1 MALVRTL
8 VTAPAVTSYTSLANS
23 TTNVA
28 SSAAVSVGTTTN
40 IADHEVIVT
49 LTGPV
54 AMTASAST
62 MVNLFV
68 YGSID
73 GTNFSGSNTVNE
85 LTGSDS
91 PIVWSPNGNQAIYIG
106 SILMTTTTT
115 VTSIIYRSKRI
126 SIAAAFGGSLPAKYV
141 IIAQNQAN
149 ASLAATGHSIAIYEL
164 SFS

>member
-8 VTAPAVTSYTSLANS
+8 VTAPTVASYTSLANS
-23 TTNVA
+23 ATNVA
-28 SSAAVSVGTTTN
+28 SSSAVTVGTTTN
-40 IADHEVIVT
+40 VADHDVIVT

-54 AMTASAST
+54 AMTAAAST
-62 MVNLFV
+62 MVNLYV

-91 PIVWSPNGNQAIYIG
+91 AVVWSPNGNQAIYIG

-115 VTSIIYRSKRI
+115 VASIIYRSKRL

-141 IIAQNQAN
+141 IIAQNQSSA
-149 ASLAATGHSIAIYEL
+149 ALAATGHSIAIYEL